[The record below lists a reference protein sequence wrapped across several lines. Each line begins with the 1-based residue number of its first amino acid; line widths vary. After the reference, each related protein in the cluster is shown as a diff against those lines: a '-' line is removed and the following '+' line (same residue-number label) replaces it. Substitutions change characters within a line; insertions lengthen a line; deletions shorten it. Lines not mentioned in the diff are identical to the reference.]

1 MYAQLRNDLNIHIYL
16 FVYNYVMNVMIELRS
31 SDDDH
36 FVIV

>member
-1 MYAQLRNDLNIHIYL
+1 MVNEKKII
-16 FVYNYVMNVMIELRS
+16 YNYVMNVMIELRS